1 MVVFLFTNVWAQHS
15 FFILFFQ
22 VYHLGSN
29 FGNRRTDLDKAI
41 KKVSP
46 VEQRLIDQLR
56 RVCILVK
63 GFTRD
68 TWMRLKLIRETW
80 ILMKGERDSWIYELK
95 WDMICLLIY
104 TWPINFFFHF
114 VKTSRFPGNIRTET
128 WRFPFSKREAG
139 IFPKHSC
146 AKHDQGLHFAA
157 GQIWRT

>member
-1 MVVFLFTNVWAQHS
+1 M
-15 FFILFFQ
+15 
-22 VYHLGSN
+22 
-29 FGNRRTDLDKAI
+29 
-41 KKVSP
+41 
-46 VEQRLIDQLR
+46 R

-68 TWMRLKLIRETW
+68 AWMRLKLIRETW
-80 ILMKGERDSWIYELK
+80 ILMKGERDSWIYEPK
-95 WDMICLLIY
+95 WDVICLLIY

-114 VKTSRFPGNIRTET
+114 VKTSRFPRNIRTET

-157 GQIWRT
+157 GQIWRTYIQQKIYLHSTIKQSIKLFNCAQMKIFV

>member
-15 FFILFFQ
+15 FFIHFFQ
-22 VYHLGSN
+22 ILVQISVIVEQIWIKLS
-29 FGNRRTDLDKAI
+29 

-68 TWMRLKLIRETW
+68 AWMRLKLIRETW
-80 ILMKGERDSWIYELK
+80 ILMKGERDSWIYEPK
-95 WDMICLLIY
+95 WDVICLLIY

-114 VKTSRFPGNIRTET
+114 VKTSRFPRNIRTET